1 MVIMKRI
8 LSVLFLISY
17 MKEANG
23 CLRHDACNPQNA
35 LCFLRKCIAADLLPM
50 NSCTTNAQCF
60 TRGIGVGNL
69 GRGCKE
75 GRCYHIKMAPGSYGC
90 VTQEQCIGQ
99 AICIRRHCVYAEP
112 SGLRCG
118 RCGSCPLGERC
129 IGGLCFQPVRD
140 FDSFTNKRKDMVEM
154 LAETFKSAVYQQF
167 PEYAGTLD
175 SALQRYRCIKHS
187 DCLFE
192 NTVCLLRHCVI
203 AQPVASNENQCRTNW
218 HCRCG
223 VNDFFERSGRFCK
236 NGYCFQLVDAFGSVG
251 CTTHNHCPFNS
262 LCISRHCVYA
272 EPTNKPCFRTG
283 FCGIGERCIQ
293 GICYQPSSLIIHPS
307 VETVYPE
314 SPVVI
319 IVSPRGSITTD
330 LTDIIQDK
338 LAANINTE
346 LPLIIPPH
354 IIL

>member
-1 MVIMKRI
+1 MTFCRKMVIMKHI
-8 LSVLFLISY
+8 LLVLFLITY

-23 CLRHDACNPQNA
+23 CLRHDACDPKHA

-69 GRGCKE
+69 GRGCRE
-75 GRCYHIKMAPGSYGC
+75 GKCYHIKMSPGNYGC

-99 AICIRRHCVYAEP
+99 SICIRRHCVYAEP

-140 FDSFTNKRKDMVEM
+140 YGSFTNKRKDMVEM
-154 LAETFKSAVYQQF
+154 LAETFKTANDV
-167 PEYAGTLD
+167 L
-175 SALQRYRCIKHS
+175 
-187 DCLFE
+187 
-192 NTVCLLRHCVI
+192 NTVT
-203 AQPVASNENQCRTNW
+203 AQSKIQ
-218 HCRCG
+218 CG
-223 VNDFFERSGRFCK
+223 VIDIFERSGRFCK
-236 NGYCFQLVDAFGSVG
+236 NGQCFRLVDAFSSVG
-251 CTTHNHCPFNS
+251 CTTHNDCPFNS

-272 EPTNKPCFRTG
+272 ESTNKPCLRTG

-307 VETVYPE
+307 IETVYPE

-319 IVSPRGSITTD
+319 IVSPR
-330 LTDIIQDK
+330 
-338 LAANINTE
+338 
-346 LPLIIPPH
+346 
-354 IIL
+354 